1 MLGHW
6 LSTPHPS
13 WPVTQSLSCPR
24 RGEKYGF
31 ITYRCSEHAA
41 LSLRNG
47 AALRKH
53 NEPSFRL
60 SCGGLR
66 DFCWPRY
73 TDYGKSTGPTFP
85 ENQST
90 KGETSLHETQT

>member
-1 MLGHW
+1 MAFYPSCSRGW
-6 LSTPHPS
+6 SDRVSQSGPVPPSPVLS
-13 WPVTQSLSCPR
+13 R

-47 AALRKH
+47 AALRRH

-73 TDYGKSTGPTFP
+73 TDYGKPAGTRIP
-85 ENQST
+85 
-90 KGETSLHETQT
+90 